1 MERSMSLESEEV
13 QRIARELIARQ
24 PLYLDTETT
33 GLEDRDQVVE
43 ICVLDPGGRVLVESL
58 VKPTVPISLDARRVH
73 GITQAMLK
81 EAPSWPE
88 VWPGVQKVLEGRE
101 VAIYNAEYDLRLMR
115 QSHRAHG
122 MPWMLETASFHCL
135 MLLYARFYGR
145 WNHRRGGFQW
155 QSLEAA
161 SRQSGISLLNT
172 HRAKDDAALARAILL
187 HMAT

>member
-1 MERSMSLESEEV
+1 LESEEV
-13 QRIARELIARQ
+13 QRIAQELIARR

-33 GLEDRDQVVE
+33 GLEDRDEVIE
-43 ICVLDPGGRVLVESL
+43 ICVLDPDGRVLVESL
-58 VKPTVPISLDARRVH
+58 VKPTVPISLDAGRVH
-73 GITQAMLK
+73 GITQAML
-81 EAPSWPE
+81 EDAPSWPE
-88 VWPGVQKVLEGRE
+88 VWPEVQQILEGRQIA
-101 VAIYNAEYDLRLMR
+101 VYNAEFDLRLMR
-115 QSHRAHG
+115 QSHRTHG
-122 MPWMLETASFHCL
+122 MPWTLENASFHCL

-172 HRAKDDAALARAILL
+172 HRARDDAALARAILL